1 MVKSP
6 SSKAGAGKSPR
17 GKVARKTS
25 AKPKRAAL
33 TLEHPKNLIVADDDT
48 AAVNAVAQQIAESN
62 LSGRVSHRRSA
73 VDRLDDPKPAESQFG
88 LVERVGN
95 AIERELSRIEIIIGG
110 GAHTP
115 PAMRT
120 ETESRARVLA
130 SLARTLKEVMR
141 LREQER
147 DRKDEAAKAD
157 DDSIP
162 RDLDTLRSELAR
174 RLEVIVGEATQLHP
188 DATE

>member
-1 MVKSP
+1 VLFRS
-6 SSKAGAGKSPR
+6 
-17 GKVARKTS
+17 
-25 AKPKRAAL
+25 
-33 TLEHPKNLIVADDDT
+33 
-48 AAVNAVAQQIAESN
+48 ESN
-62 LSGRVSHRRSA
+62 LTGRVSHRRSA
-73 VDRLDDPKPAESQFG
+73 VYRLDDPKPAESQFG